1 MAINLAHYGVQY
13 AVYLLELILVV
24 FLVARGR
31 WRRLSSLFVYLIL
44 LFAVDGV
51 ARPYVLYR
59 YGIRSGEYA
68 SFFWRACAKERNL
81 WHSIRLLLVFVFIIV
96 LGVSFISLSRNYK
109 HLFPSFIIEFGQNL
123 YFSCLVLNTLLYLLL
138 QQLQSQDD
146 ELGMLVCG
154 TGIQFAGPAATLA
167 LFHLSAGQGYARVLT
182 TFIQPLCTLGMLL
195 TSFYAVGRVYKPAA
209 VPVVKREGA
218 EVEGMA
224 VSKA

>member
-13 AVYLLELILVV
+13 AVYLLELSLAV

-31 WRRLSSLFVYLIL
+31 WRRLSSLFIYLIL

-59 YGIRSGEYA
+59 YGIYSGEYA
-68 SFFWRACAKERNL
+68 SFFWLTDVALVLMAFLLVCAFFRRACAKERNL
-81 WHSIRLLLVFVFIIV
+81 WHSIRLLLLLVFIIV
-96 LGVSFISLSRNYK
+96 LGVSFITLSRNYK

-138 QQLQSQDD
+138 QQFQSQDD

-154 TGIQFAGPAATLA
+154 TGI
-167 LFHLSAGQGYARVLT
+167 
-182 TFIQPLCTLGMLL
+182 
-195 TSFYAVGRVYKPAA
+195 
-209 VPVVKREGA
+209 
-218 EVEGMA
+218 
-224 VSKA
+224 